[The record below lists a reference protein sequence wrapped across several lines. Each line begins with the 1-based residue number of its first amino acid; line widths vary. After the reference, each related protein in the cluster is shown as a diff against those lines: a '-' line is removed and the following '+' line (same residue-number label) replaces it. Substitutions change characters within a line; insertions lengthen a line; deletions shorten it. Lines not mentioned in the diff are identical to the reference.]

1 VLVLLGRLDAAADS
15 LQHAVALEP
24 TSARAHYELAIA
36 LSHGGGSAGSA
47 GSASSSAME
56 AAIEAAGRDAVALQL
71 AEAALHMELAAE
83 LDPLQFAAAASDLE
97 NALAAAALAKCQL

>member
-1 VLVLLGRLDAAADS
+1 VLVLLGRLDAAAAS

-36 LSHGGGSAGSA
+36 LSHGGSSAGSA
-47 GSASSSAME
+47 GSAAME
-56 AAIEAAGRDAVALQL
+56 AAIEAADRDAVALQL
-71 AEAALHMELAAE
+71 AEAALHLELAAE

-97 NALAAAALAKCQL
+97 NALAAAALAKCHL